1 MRPLPGATRMIPC
14 IFMCKGWGSADK
26 YSLKIIFWDMVPV
39 DGISTGKKWG
49 KWNDVIHNGYAM
61 EVL

>member
-1 MRPLPGATRMIPC
+1 
-14 IFMCKGWGSADK
+14 MCKGWGGADK

-39 DGISTGKKWG
+39 DGIPTGKKWG

-61 EVL
+61 AVL